1 MQAYKG
7 MKIEILNVSGLRES
21 IKGMR
26 NPMDSWHLSD
36 SETFNA
42 IGTGNFPRITI
53 LGTKDKNLAQR
64 LIKAGTEHCKFLRQ
78 IIVWIDVTMPRY
90 WWSEADTYHF
100 GSKNSCST
108 MHKLLNRKNPITIDD
123 FYIESYETK
132 HVIMPIINYINELR
146 DDYRKEPTSIKIR
159 KAKQILPEGFLQTR
173 TWCTNYQEL
182 RNIYLQRRNHR
193 LDKEWGL
200 FIDTLKELPHA
211 EELIFFE

>member
-132 HVIMPIINYINELR
+132 HVIMPIIDYINELR

-159 KAKQILPEGFLQTR
+159 KAKQILSSASTVFSAAA
-173 TWCTNYQEL
+173 
-182 RNIYLQRRNHR
+182 
-193 LDKEWGL
+193 
-200 FIDTLKELPHA
+200 IDSM
-211 EELIFFE
+211 